1 MYRTDM
7 YFSFD
12 FAYDIPIQLDIVL
25 RKKGWVGVGQGL
37 LNRQNLLKCDK
48 SYLFTIPS

>member
-1 MYRTDM
+1 M

-12 FAYDIPIQLDIVL
+12 FAYDIPIELDIVL
-25 RKKGWVGVGQGL
+25 RKMVVGVGVGQGL

-48 SYLFTIPS
+48 SYLLMIPNAYIY